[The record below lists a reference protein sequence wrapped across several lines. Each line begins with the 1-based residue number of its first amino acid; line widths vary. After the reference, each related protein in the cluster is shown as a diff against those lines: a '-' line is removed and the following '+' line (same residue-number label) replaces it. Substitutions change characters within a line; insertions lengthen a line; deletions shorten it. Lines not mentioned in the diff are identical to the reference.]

1 MRQGGFPEL
10 QFIGNDRDYIE
21 GLVDNILKRDIEQRF
36 KILHASAFEEMAH
49 HLLNTAPAVVIDK
62 RLQEIFSFRSQH
74 TAKNYLS
81 YLKQAYL
88 LVGLHKYSPKSRQR
102 ITCEKVYPIDVALM
116 NKRSDA
122 FAGENLGWRLETIV
136 YLHLLRKYK
145 RQGMDVYYFN
155 DRSGECDYVICDNRI
170 GILAVQVSY
179 DISNEKTR
187 KREISG
193 LILAAKKT
201 GCGNLLLLTDHD
213 YEDISCEGYEIAVR
227 PVYDYILE

>member
-1 MRQGGFPEL
+1 
-10 QFIGNDRDYIE
+10 
-21 GLVDNILKRDIEQRF
+21 
-36 KILHASAFEEMAH
+36 
-49 HLLNTAPAVVIDK
+49 
-62 RLQEIFSFRSQH
+62 
-74 TAKNYLS
+74 
-81 YLKQAYL
+81 
-88 LVGLHKYSPKSRQR
+88 
-102 ITCEKVYPIDVALM
+102 M

-155 DRSGECDYVICDNRI
+155 DRSGECDYVVCDNRK
-170 GILAVQVSY
+170 GVLAVQVSY

-201 GCGNLLLLTDHD
+201 GCSNLLLLTDHD
-213 YEDISCEGYEIAVR
+213 YEDISCEEYEIAVR